1 MRQDDQ
7 QINHHICLK
16 LLLNMTFLTWNY
28 YLVITPSTYSS
39 FKNLPFSYI
48 LISHSLNF
56 KTLLRHWYRTL
67 HFKEINIALKM
78 AKTIQTFQHPQG
90 HSRRLEKLLTLTSVG
105 PCGLISNLSCVRKQ
119 RNKIFKSLQNPIVR
133 KTRPNILTTEDTC
146 NASRRSSR
154 HSKISDGTE
163 PSSTALRSK
172 MNLYIH
178 TEKIL

>member
-1 MRQDDQ
+1 MVNPFLHYLQWVKRQYNKISTTVLVKKRVLMRQDDQ

-16 LLLNMTFLTWNY
+16 LLLNMTFLTLNY
-28 YLVITPSTYSS
+28 YLVITPSKHSR
-39 FKNLPFSYI
+39 FKNLPFSNI

-105 PCGLISNLSCVRKQ
+105 PCGLISNFSVCKET
-119 RNKIFKSLQNPIVR
+119 K
-133 KTRPNILTTEDTC
+133 E
-146 NASRRSSR
+146 
-154 HSKISDGTE
+154 
-163 PSSTALRSK
+163 
-172 MNLYIH
+172 
-178 TEKIL
+178 